1 MNKSVRTKQVL
12 DSVCP
17 GYQSRSTGPRGQ
29 AVVKLVSEKQPRD
42 AWAFPAVEQAQAT
55 PSTNDHTV
63 TALCSQGPHGA
74 PSCLTSRGFSR
85 NLHDYFRMGRA
96 MGLFLDSHHILA

>member
-17 GYQSRSTGPRGQ
+17 GYQSRNTGQRGQ
-29 AVVKLVSEKQPRD
+29 AVVRLVSEKQPRD
-42 AWAFPAVEQAQAT
+42 AWAFT

-63 TALCSQGPHGA
+63 IDCPVVPRATWSSQSP
-74 PSCLTSRGFSR
+74 GFSW
-85 NLHDYFRMGRA
+85 F
-96 MGLFLDSHHILA
+96 FQEPP

>member
-17 GYQSRSTGPRGQ
+17 GYQSRNTGQRGQ
-29 AVVKLVSEKQPRD
+29 AVVRLVSEKQPRD

-55 PSTNDHTV
+55 PSTNDYTV
-63 TALCSQGPHGA
+63 IDCPVVPRATWSSQSP
-74 PSCLTSRGFSR
+74 GFSW
-85 NLHDYFRMGRA
+85 F
-96 MGLFLDSHHILA
+96 FQEPP